1 MYRLASYLL
10 WTATGLALTGCSTST
25 DSKDGVSDT
34 QGDTEDTEVGTVTV
48 TGCITGQ
55 LRDFN
60 NAAFPNASIRA
71 VELMHCEEL
80 DVSNSFGDGTF
91 CLENLPV
98 QVQAELQTVF
108 SERCTWEHSKLV
120 QVLAK
125 GNCDQPESCFN
136 IETWFECEGD
146 PLSCQ

>member
-1 MYRLASYLL
+1 MLRLLAPFLWPTIGLL
-10 WTATGLALTGCSTST
+10 LVGCGESAG
-25 DSKDGVSDT
+25 SKDEVADT
-34 QGDTEDTEVGTVTV
+34 YSDTEDTEVGTVAV

-55 LRDFN
+55 LRDFS

-80 DVSNSFGDGTF
+80 DAGNSFGDGTF

-98 QVQAELQTVF
+98 QVQAELQTTF

>member
-1 MYRLASYLL
+1 MRRLFTPLL
-10 WTATGLALTGCSTST
+10 LTVIGWSSVGCGESTN
-25 DSKDGVSDT
+25 SKDAVSDT
-34 QGDTEDTEVGTVTV
+34 HADTQDTDPGTVTV

-71 VELMHCEEL
+71 VELMYCEEL

-98 QVQAELQTVF
+98 QVEAELQTAF
-108 SERCTWEHSKLV
+108 SERCTWEHSKQV

-125 GNCDQPESCFN
+125 GNCGQPESCFN
-136 IETWFECEGD
+136 IETWFECEGE

>member
-1 MYRLASYLL
+1 MLRLFTPVLL
-10 WTATGLALTGCSTST
+10 TVIGWSLMGCGEST
-25 DSKDGVSDT
+25 DSKDVVTDT
-34 QGDTEDTEVGTVTV
+34 HGDTEDTEVETVAV

-80 DVSNSFGDGTF
+80 DAGNSFGDGTF

-98 QVQAELQTVF
+98 QVEAELQTAF

-125 GNCDQPESCFN
+125 GNCAQPESCFN
-136 IETWFECEGD
+136 IETWFECEGE

>member
-55 LRDFN
+55 LRDFL
-60 NAAFPNASIRA
+60 I
-71 VELMHCEEL
+71 
-80 DVSNSFGDGTF
+80 
-91 CLENLPV
+91 
-98 QVQAELQTVF
+98 
-108 SERCTWEHSKLV
+108 
-120 QVLAK
+120 
-125 GNCDQPESCFN
+125 
-136 IETWFECEGD
+136 
-146 PLSCQ
+146 